1 MAENV
6 VSELS
11 RARILVVGDLML
23 DRFVAGDVERISP
36 EAPVPVFRWGAE
48 REMLGG
54 AGNVVANLHTLGA
67 SSALACR
74 VGIDAEADRA
84 AALLGAANARLVAV
98 RSASVPT
105 IQKTRFVAK
114 GHHVLRMDREKVAPL
129 APAEE
134 AELLAEIARTLPDVD
149 LVVFSDYAKGLF
161 STSFTTKAIAC
172 CRAAGKRVF
181 VDPKGKDYRKY
192 GGATL
197 VKPNRK
203 ELETVCGVTF
213 DPSAR
218 DFLDRI
224 VRYTKKLLAT
234 CDIARAVVTLSEKGM
249 VYVPRDAG
257 ETVYLP
263 TEGREVCDV
272 SGAGDTTMAV
282 LAAAR
287 AVGAP
292 FRRAMELANVAAGIV
307 VGKVGTAVVAPA
319 EIQAAL
325 DAKRARALPFA
336 RKVFSRAELP
346 ACVRAWQAEGLKVGF
361 TNGCFDCLHCGHLS
375 SLYQAKEHC
384 DRLVVA
390 LNSDASV
397 RRLKGPTRPI
407 QDQQTRS
414 LVLAGLELVDA
425 VVLFDEDTA
434 LPVVEE
440 IRPDVIA
447 KEGYSLD
454 RWPEAQFVTGYGGT
468 AVTLR
473 RVEGYSTSAM
483 VEKLK
488 VEKGG

>member
-6 VSELS
+6 VDELS
-11 RARILVVGDLML
+11 KARILVLGDLML
-23 DRFVAGDVERISP
+23 DRFVQGEVERISP
-36 EAPVPVFRWGAE
+36 EAPVPVFHWGAE

-54 AGNVVANLHTLGA
+54 AGNVVANLHALGVT
-67 SSALACR
+67 SALACR
-74 VGIDAEADRA
+74 VGADAAAGRVEELLRA
-84 AALLGAANARLVAV
+84 AGAELLAV
-98 RSASVPT
+98 RSEAVPT
-105 IQKTRFVAK
+105 TRKTRFVAK

-129 APAEE
+129 TAGEE
-134 AELLAEIARTLPDVD
+134 RQLLADIECALAACD
-149 LVVFSDYAKGLF
+149 LVVFSDYAKGIF
-161 STSFTTKAIAC
+161 STSFTTKAIAL

-203 ELETVCGVTF
+203 ELESVCGVAF
-213 DPSAR
+213 DPAAAN
-218 DFLDRI
+218 FLDEVIHATR
-224 VRYTKKLLAT
+224 RLLTT
-234 CDIARAVVTLSEKGM
+234 CNIERAVVTLSEKGM
-249 VYVPRDAG
+249 VYVAREEE
-257 ETVYLP
+257 ETAYLP

-292 FRRAMELANVAAGIV
+292 FRQAMELANVAAGIV
-307 VGKVGTAVVAPA
+307 VGKVGTAVVTPD
-319 EIQAAL
+319 ELQAAL
-325 DAKRARALPFA
+325 DAKRSLVLPFE

-346 ACVRAWQAEGLKVGF
+346 AQVKAWQAEGLKVGF

-397 RRLKGPTRPI
+397 RRLKGPARPI

-414 LVLAGLELVDA
+414 FVLAGLELVDA
-425 VVLFDEDTA
+425 VVLFDEETA

-447 KEGYSLD
+447 KEGYTID
-454 RWPEAQFVTGYGGT
+454 RWPEAQFVTGYGGE
-468 AVTLR
+468 AVTLT
-473 RVEGYSTSAM
+473 RVAGYSTSSL
-483 VEKLK
+483 VERMQK
-488 VEKGG
+488 

>member
-1 MAENV
+1 MAEIV
-6 VSELS
+6 VADLS
-11 RARILVVGDLML
+11 KARILVVGDLML
-23 DRFVAGDVERISP
+23 DRFVQGEIERISP

-54 AGNVVANLHTLGA
+54 AGNVVANLHALGVA
-67 SSALACR
+67 PALVCR
-74 VGIDAEADRA
+74 TGADAEADRA
-84 AALLGAANARLVAV
+84 EALLRAAGAELLAV
-98 RSASVPT
+98 RSEAVPT
-105 IQKTRFVAK
+105 IRKTRFVAK

-129 APAEE
+129 TAEE
-134 AELLAEIARTLPDVD
+134 ERQLLMAIERALPNFD
-149 LVVFSDYAKGLF
+149 LVVFSDYAKGIF
-161 STSFTTKAIAC
+161 STSFATKAIAC

-181 VDPKGKDYRKY
+181 IDPKGKDYRKY

-203 ELETVCGVTF
+203 ELEAVCGVAF
-213 DPSAR
+213 DPTAAN
-218 DFLDRI
+218 FLDEVIRCT
-224 VRYTKKLLAT
+224 RKLLDA
-234 CDIARAVVTLSEKGM
+234 CGIERAVVTLSEKGM
-249 VYVPRDAG
+249 VYVSRDAA

-287 AVGAP
+287 ATGAS

-307 VGKVGTAVVAPA
+307 VGKVGTAVVTPG
-319 EIQAAL
+319 ELQAAL
-325 DAKRARALPFA
+325 DAKRSLVLPFE
-336 RKVFSRAELP
+336 RKVLSRGELP
-346 ACVRAWQAEGLKVGF
+346 ALVRAWQAQGLKVGF

-390 LNSDASV
+390 LNGDASV
-397 RRLKGPTRPI
+397 RRLKGPSRPI
-407 QDQQTRS
+407 QDQRTRS
-414 LVLAGLELVDA
+414 FVLAGLELVDA

-447 KEGYSLD
+447 KEGYAID
-454 RWPEAQFVTGYGGT
+454 RWPEARFVTGYGGK
-468 AVTLR
+468 AVTLQ
-473 RVEGYSTSAM
+473 RVEGYSTSSM
-483 VEKLK
+483 VERMAK
-488 VEKGG
+488 

>member
-1 MAENV
+1 MIEKLA
-6 VSELS
+6 S
-11 RARILVVGDLML
+11 ARILCIGDLML
-23 DRFVAGDVERISP
+23 DRFVSGDVERISP

-54 AGNVVANLHTLGA
+54 AGNVVANLHALGVR
-67 SSALACR
+67 SALACR
-74 VGIDAEADRA
+74 VGNDAEADRVA
-84 AALLGAANARLVAV
+84 SLLEDLDAELLAV
-98 RSASVPT
+98 RSDAVPT

-129 APAEE
+129 AADEE
-134 AELLAEIARTLPDVD
+134 AKLLSDIERVLPDFD
-149 LVVFSDYAKGLF
+149 LVVFSDYAKGIF
-161 STSFTTKAIAC
+161 STSFTVKAIAL

-181 VDPKGKDYRKY
+181 IDPKGKDYRKY

-203 ELETVCGVTF
+203 ELETVCGVTL
-213 DPSAR
+213 DSKAP
-218 DFLDRI
+218 DFLDQV
-224 VRYTKKLLAT
+224 VRYAKKLLET
-234 CDIARAVVTLSEKGM
+234 CNIERAVVTLSEKGM
-249 VYVPRDAG
+249 VYVPRDG
-257 ETVYLP
+257 EETVYLP

-272 SGAGDTTMAV
+272 SGAGDTTMSV

-287 AVGAP
+287 AVGAS
-292 FRRAMELANVAAGIV
+292 FRQAMELANVAAGIV
-307 VGKVGTAVVAPA
+307 VGKVGTAVVTPA
-319 EIQAAL
+319 ELQAAL
-325 DAKRARALPFA
+325 DAKRSPTLPFE
-336 RKVFSRAELP
+336 RKVFARANLP
-346 ACVRAWQAEGLKVGF
+346 AQVKAWQAEGLRVGF

-407 QDQQTRS
+407 QDEKTRS
-414 LVLAGLELVDA
+414 CVLAGLELVDA
-425 VVLFDEDTA
+425 VVLFDEETA

-447 KEGYSLD
+447 KEGYTID
-454 RWPEAQFVTGYGGT
+454 RWPEAQYVQGYGGV

-473 RVEGYSTSAM
+473 RVDGYSTSSM
-483 VEKLK
+483 VEKMK
-488 VEKGG
+488 S

>member
-6 VSELS
+6 VNEITK
-11 RARILVVGDLML
+11 ARILAIGDLML
-23 DRFVAGDVERISP
+23 DRFVQGDVERISP

-54 AGNVVANLHTLGA
+54 AGNVVANLHALGVK
-67 SSALACR
+67 SALACR
-74 VGIDAEADRA
+74 VGADAEADRVA
-84 AALLGAANARLVAV
+84 GLLKEADAELIAV
-98 RSASVPT
+98 RSETVPT

-129 APAEE
+129 TAEE
-134 AELLAEIARTLPDVD
+134 ESKLLADIERALPNFD
-149 LVVFSDYAKGLF
+149 LVVFSDYAKGIF
-161 STSFTTKAIAC
+161 STSFSTKAIAL

-181 VDPKGKDYRKY
+181 IDPKGKDYRKY

-203 ELETVCGVTF
+203 ELETVCGVTL
-213 DPSAR
+213 DPKAP
-218 DFLDRI
+218 DFLDQVVHHTR
-224 VRYTKKLLAT
+224 RLLET
-234 CDIARAVVTLSEKGM
+234 CNIERAVVTLSEKGM
-249 VYVPRDAG
+249 VYVPRDGG

-272 SGAGDTTMAV
+272 SGAGDTTMSV

-287 AVGAP
+287 AVGAS

-307 VGKVGTAVVAPA
+307 VGKVGTAVVTPA
-319 EIQAAL
+319 ELQAAL
-325 DAKRARALPFA
+325 DAKRSLTLPFE

-346 ACVRAWQAEGLKVGF
+346 AQVKAWQAEGLKVGF

-390 LNSDASV
+390 LNTDASV

-425 VVLFDEDTA
+425 VVLFDEETA

-447 KEGYSLD
+447 KEGYTID
-454 RWPEAQFVTGYGGT
+454 RWPEARYVTGYGGE

-473 RVEGYSTSAM
+473 RVDGYSTSSM
-483 VEKLK
+483 VERMQK
-488 VEKGG
+488 